1 MMSSP
6 QAAVEEA
13 VLQAKGHY
21 ESVVV
26 RVREEEQR
34 RWEGELAALREKI
47 SHLPSGEECLHTYTH
62 THTQN
67 HTYTHTHI
75 PHSHVHTYTHTT
87 FTRTHIHMHIHVY
100 IPTLT

>member
-1 MMSSP
+1 MMSSL

-13 VLQAKGHY
+13 VLQAKGRY

-62 THTQN
+62 IHKTTHTHIHTYHI

-75 PHSHVHTYTHTT
+75 PHSHVHTYTCTY
-87 FTRTHIHMHIHVY
+87 MY
-100 IPTLT
+100 IYPH